1 MAALRL
7 YRIYHALHRAGVPIL
22 PRLLYGLNRVL
33 FSVVLPPS
41 ARLGRGVLLG
51 YQGLAI
57 VIHQE
62 AVLGDRVV
70 LAPGVTIG
78 GTGTSHGVPVID
90 DDVHIG
96 SGAKILGPV
105 HIGRGAWIGANA
117 VVLADVPAGMLA
129 VGMPARVVGP
139 ARSPDANP
147 GFV

>member
-1 MAALRL
+1 
-7 YRIYHALHRAGVPIL
+7 
-22 PRLLYGLNRVL
+22 
-33 FSVVLPPS
+33 
-41 ARLGRGVLLG
+41 
-51 YQGLAI
+51 
-57 VIHQE
+57 
-62 AVLGDRVV
+62 
-70 LAPGVTIG
+70 
-78 GTGTSHGVPVID
+78 
-90 DDVHIG
+90 VHIG